1 MSSVTMGD
9 VTMRA
14 ITQVGYGGPDVLRL
28 AEVPRPTP
36 GPGRVLVRVRAAGVD
51 RGTWHLMAG
60 RPYAVR
66 AVLGLRRPRNTAT
79 GLDVAGTVAALG
91 PGVSGFAVG
100 DAVFGTAHG
109 SFAEYV
115 VARADRIAPKPD
127 RLGFEEAAVVAVSGL
142 TALQGLRE
150 AGRVRAGQRVL
161 VTGASGGVG
170 TYAVQLAK
178 AFGAEV
184 TGLCGPAKADLVRSL
199 GADHVVDYTCEDVTA
214 GGRRF
219 DLVLDLAGSTP
230 VARLRRVLEPRGT
243 LVVAGGEDD
252 GDWLGLGRQFR
263 ALVRSPFTRQR
274 LTMLLSRQGRAG
286 LDDLAGL
293 IEAGSV
299 TPVVGSVFPLER
311 VPEALTLLTDGG
323 ARGKIAITV

>member
-1 MSSVTMGD
+1 MGGA
-9 VTMRA
+9 TGGAMMRA
-14 ITQVGYGGPDVLRL
+14 VVQVGYGGPEVLVPT
-28 AEVPRPTP
+28 EVPRPEA
-36 GPGRVLVRVRAAGVD
+36 GPGRVLLRVRAAGVD

-66 AVLGLRRPRNTAT
+66 AALGPRRPRVPAT
-79 GLDVAGTVAALG
+79 GLDVAGEVVALG
-91 PGVSGFAVG
+91 PGVSGFSVG
-100 DAVFGTAHG
+100 DAVFGTARG
-109 SFAEYV
+109 AFSEYV
-115 VARADRIAPKPD
+115 AARADRIAPKPA

-142 TALQGLRE
+142 TALQGLRD

-184 TGLCGPAKADLVRSL
+184 TGVCGPAKADLVRSL
-199 GADHVVDYTCEDVTA
+199 GADHVIDYTREDVTA

-219 DLVLDLAGSTP
+219 DLILDLAGSTP
-230 VARLRRVLEPRGT
+230 VARLRRVLEPDGT

-263 ALVRSPFTRQR
+263 ALALSPFTRQR
-274 LTMLLSRQGRAG
+274 LTMLMSRQSRAG
-286 LDDLAGL
+286 LDDLAAL
-293 IEAGSV
+293 IEAGSCA
-299 TPVVGSVFPLER
+299 PVVGAVFPLER
-311 VPEALTLLTDGG
+311 VPDALALLTDGG